1 MTLRHRSRM
10 RRPAPI
16 GGPGCEPLSGAPGR
30 AARIFACAAL
40 ALAVLCQAPALARTF
55 RIPAPV
61 AIKVKID
68 RALESTKE
76 AASTEFLVTVAAP
89 LRAEGCFL
97 LKAGATGQGRVV
109 GSFPPQKKG
118 VPGKLQLQLTKLSF
132 ADGKSRPVSTKPLE
146 VLGEKPKT
154 EKVMK
159 ILWSKKGGK
168 ATVEPGQELSFEI
181 DADVDLE
188 MECVK
193 Q

>member
-1 MTLRHRSRM
+1 MIVQHRWRRSR
-10 RRPAPI
+10 R
-16 GGPGCEPLSGAPGR
+16 LGAPL
-30 AARIFACAAL
+30 AL
-40 ALAVLCQAPALARTF
+40 ALAALWHGPALARTF

-61 AIKVKID
+61 PIKVKID
-68 RALESTKE
+68 RAIESTKE
-76 AASTEFLVTVAAP
+76 SGGVEFMVTVAGP

-97 LKAGATGQGRVV
+97 LKPGATGQGRVV

-132 ADGKSRPVSTKPLE
+132 ADGKSRTVSTRPLE
-146 VLGEKPKT
+146 RLGEKPKT
-154 EKVMK
+154 DKVMK

-168 ATVEPGQELSFEI
+168 ASVEAGEELSFEI